1 MRRKAAPHG
10 TALLVV
16 SGPETLAP
24 SLKALAASGTRV
36 ERWTLLRPVPRR
48 DPPKLPRPRPS
59 ARRNILLVT
68 SPQTADLYLR
78 RFPEELTAWVRTG
91 EVWAVGPTTAA
102 RLRGLGVRTI
112 KLTPSL
118 GTAALPASLGPL
130 RSSLVVYP
138 RSRRAGPALARALR
152 RKGAR
157 VREVVA
163 YEVEVGRRVPRREL
177 SYLLKARAVLATSP
191 SALDALRAAVGRP
204 TFERLR
210 RDLPLLVL
218 GPRSLSRGRELGFR
232 RVRAITPPFEK
243 AINALLAQPK
253 ADAS

>member
-1 MRRKAAPHG
+1 
-10 TALLVV
+10 
-16 SGPETLAP
+16 
-24 SLKALAASGTRV
+24 
-36 ERWTLLRPVPRR
+36 
-48 DPPKLPRPRPS
+48 
-59 ARRNILLVT
+59 
-68 SPQTADLYLR
+68 
-78 RFPEELTAWVRTG
+78 
-91 EVWAVGPTTAA
+91 
-102 RLRGLGVRTI
+102 
-112 KLTPSL
+112 
-118 GTAALPASLGPL
+118 
-130 RSSLVVYP
+130 
-138 RSRRAGPALARALR
+138 
-152 RKGAR
+152 